1 VDWKQ
6 YRRNYNEKV
15 KELWGRTDVGYQ
27 NIKEAVKWGRKG
39 EQYALSVMPSLGFS
53 NISDYA
59 NRNNQFFIDFIATY
73 NGKRVLVDATIK
85 HSAYIPEKIKLA
97 RDLDIPLYILFV
109 SPNFDKHYLRLVEDK
124 HHSVIKIPMSA
135 MRALACEVK

>member
-27 NIKEAVKWGRKG
+27 NIKEAVKWGKRG
-39 EQYALSVMPSLGFS
+39 ERYALSVMPSLGFS

-59 NRNNQFFIDFIATY
+59 NRNNQFFIDFIAT
-73 NGKRVLVDATIK
+73 
-85 HSAYIPEKIKLA
+85 
-97 RDLDIPLYILFV
+97 
-109 SPNFDKHYLRLVEDK
+109 
-124 HHSVIKIPMSA
+124 
-135 MRALACEVK
+135 